1 MRPNHVWRYLS
12 WQNRLGAADRVIAFG
27 TVKRNAQIKVMPIAA
42 HDRDSV
48 MQQIEAHT
56 REGSM

>member
-1 MRPNHVWRYLS
+1 M
-12 WQNRLGAADRVIAFG
+12 GAADRVIAFG